1 MKSRKFKK
9 NNKKIK
15 KKSKRTLK
23 YKKNKLKRRS
33 KTRRQKIRKTKRKHK
48 RKINRKNMKG
58 GVVPQTE
65 EQLEGILNEN
75 NINLSK
81 WKKKYNNK
89 TVEDLLTEIKQGES
103 ILEKKEGSLYRSV
116 NVAKV
121 IVLSD
126 DEQYKLR
133 EAEHLDKNFLVV
145 KERDNV
151 YLSEKMKPDEKFR
164 AAIIRGV
171 SEELGSQYSD
181 DIEFLGDEVIRV
193 EKKSSHSYP
202 GLMAMYMYYEGK
214 IKIPSLTSD
223 YPPPSSFL
231 IREEN
236 GGIFKR
242 YIRWEW
248 VPNENQSNEEKK
260 L

>member
-103 ILEKKEGSLYRSV
+103 ILEKKKVLY
-116 NVAKV
+116 
-121 IVLSD
+121 IEVLML
-126 DEQYKLR
+126 QK
-133 EAEHLDKNFLVV
+133 
-145 KERDNV
+145 
-151 YLSEKMKPDEKFR
+151 
-164 AAIIRGV
+164 
-171 SEELGSQYSD
+171 
-181 DIEFLGDEVIRV
+181 
-193 EKKSSHSYP
+193 
-202 GLMAMYMYYEGK
+202 
-214 IKIPSLTSD
+214 
-223 YPPPSSFL
+223 
-231 IREEN
+231 
-236 GGIFKR
+236 
-242 YIRWEW
+242 
-248 VPNENQSNEEKK
+248 
-260 L
+260 